1 MRSARRAAG
10 RGFTL
15 SEVLTA
21 IVVVVIVT
29 AIAIPMWRNH
39 QLRVRRSDAIAMLTV
54 LQAEQDRYF
63 GQHARYADAAALV
76 RQPPDGL
83 GLKSR
88 TANGFYDIELRTPD
102 DNLAYSAIAR
112 PIAREGDADDTR
124 CVQFSIDHLGIRRAV
139 DFTGR
144 DRTGDCWR

>member
-1 MRSARRAAG
+1 MRPARRTAG

-39 QLRVRRSDAIAMLTV
+39 QLRVRRSDAMRALTV
-54 LQAEQDRYF
+54 VQAEQGRYS
-63 GQHARYADAAALV
+63 GQHARHADAAALV
-76 RQPPDGL
+76 RKPPDGL

-88 TANGFYDIELRTPD
+88 TSNGFYDIELRTPD
-102 DNLAYSAIAR
+102 DDLGYSAIAR
-112 PIAREGDADDTR
+112 PIARDGDAADTR
-124 CVQFSIDHLGIRRAV
+124 CVQFSIDHLGIR
-139 DFTGR
+139 
-144 DRTGDCWR
+144 

>member
-1 MRSARRAAG
+1 MKPARLSAE

-39 QLRVRRSDAIAMLTV
+39 QMRVRRSDAIAALTV

-76 RQPPDGL
+76 RKPPDGL
-83 GLKSR
+83 GLTAK
-88 TANGFYDIELRTPD
+88 TANGFYDIELRTPED
-102 DNLAYSAIAR
+102 DLAYWAIAR
-112 PIAREGDADDTR
+112 PIAREGADDDTR

-139 DFTGR
+139 DSTGR

>member
-1 MRSARRAAG
+1 MNPARRSAQ

-21 IVVVVIVT
+21 LIVMVIIT

-39 QLRVRRSDAIAMLTV
+39 QMRVRRSDAISALTL

-63 GQHARYADAAALV
+63 GQHARYAGASALS
-76 RQPPDGL
+76 RKPPDGL
-83 GLKSR
+83 GLDSKS
-88 TANGFYDIELRTPD
+88 TNGFYAIELRTAD
-102 DNLAYSAIAR
+102 DHLGYSAIAR
-112 PIAREGDADDTR
+112 PIDREGAAEDAR

-139 DFTGR
+139 DNSGR
-144 DRTGDCWR
+144 DRTADCWR